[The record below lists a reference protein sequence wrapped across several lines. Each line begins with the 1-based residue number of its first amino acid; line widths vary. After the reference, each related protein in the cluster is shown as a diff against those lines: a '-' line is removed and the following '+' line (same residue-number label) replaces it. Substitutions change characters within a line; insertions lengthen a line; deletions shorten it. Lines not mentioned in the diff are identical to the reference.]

1 MSTDI
6 AVRDGGTVTLWSTDN
21 PEAALQQAARIASA
35 AMHMIETQGLVQA
48 FGQGRHVKVDGWLCI
63 ARLANARTHVA
74 WERPLRDDSGNVI
87 RDGQGRPFGWE
98 ASVEVLNQHGEV
110 VGDAVSQC
118 ARDESNWRS
127 RDDYAVR
134 SMAQTRATGKA
145 LRVALGFVAA
155 MAGFDATPAEEL
167 PPRPARAPHVEPTPP
182 PTPPPAPDEVLE
194 GEVVDDG
201 AFVPPTIS
209 EAQMRMIH
217 AVVRELDEEAAPIPA
232 EYAEREQPDGLTGW
246 TAVLRLRLGD
256 MGVSSRKDL
265 TKRQAGELIDW
276 LEAQRVPFS

>member
-1 MSTDI
+1 VSSDL

-63 ARLANARTHVA
+63 ARLANARTHVE

-98 ASVEVLNQHGEV
+98 ASVQVLNQHSEV

-167 PPRPARAPHVEPTPP
+167 PPRAATAPRAE
-182 PTPPPAPDEVLE
+182 PTPPPAPHDEVLE
-194 GEVVDDG
+194 GEVIEDG
-201 AFVPPTIS
+201 ASITRS
-209 EAQMRMIH
+209 QHAQIAIR
-217 AVVRELDEEAAPIPA
+217 VKKLTEDQEPFPAAYEDA
-232 EYAEREQPDGLTGW
+232 ADW
-246 TAVLRLRLGD
+246 VDVLRRRLRD
-256 MGVSSRKDL
+256 AYGVESRKDL
-265 TKRQAGELIDW
+265 TGAQADDLIEWLKKQEL
-276 LEAQRVPFS
+276 PFA